1 MKTRNNAP
9 ETTAPKWKQAIY
21 RLIFEADT
29 VPGKTFDVVLLWTIL
44 LSVFIVMLE
53 SISEVKSLYGTIFI
67 KLEWAFTILF
77 TAEYLFR
84 IISVAKPR
92 KYIFSFYGVVDFLA
106 IVPTY
111 LSLFITGSH
120 FLVVIRILRLLRVFR
135 IFKLTQFLS
144 QAEILLAAL
153 KASRP
158 KIIVFLL
165 TVFSI
170 VIIIGSLIYV
180 LEGPENGFNNIPLSI
195 YWAIV
200 TLTTVGYGDISPQ
213 TPLGQFFASIV
224 MIIGYAII
232 AVPTGIVTVELAEAS
247 RKGKSRI
254 SVCPDCENK
263 DNDADARFCKLCG
276 MELLRQTKI
285 RQESSQEIS

>member
-1 MKTRNNAP
+1 MKIRNNAP
-9 ETTAPKWKQAIY
+9 EAAAPNWKKAIY
-21 RLIFEADT
+21 RVVFEADT
-29 VPGKTFDVVLLWTIL
+29 KPGKTFDVVLLWTIL

-53 SISEVKSLYGTIFI
+53 SISEFKSSFGIVFI

-84 IISVAKPR
+84 IISVAKPGR
-92 KYIFSFYGVVDFLA
+92 YIFSFYGIVDFLA

-111 LSLFITGSH
+111 LSLLVTGSH
-120 FLVVIRILRLLRVFR
+120 FLVVVRILRLLRVFR

-232 AVPTGIVTVELAEAS
+232 AVPTGIVSVELAEAS
-247 RKGKSRI
+247 RKGKGRVSI
-254 SVCPDCENK
+254 CPGCENK
-263 DNDADARFCKLCG
+263 DNDADARFCKRCG
-276 MELLRQTKI
+276 IELL
-285 RQESSQEIS
+285 SAD